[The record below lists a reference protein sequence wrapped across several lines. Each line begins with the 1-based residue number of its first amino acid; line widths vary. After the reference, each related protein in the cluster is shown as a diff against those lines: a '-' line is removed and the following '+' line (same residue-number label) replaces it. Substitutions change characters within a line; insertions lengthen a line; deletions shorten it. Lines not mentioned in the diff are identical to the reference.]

1 MQLGINAPNTSVL
14 IYIQNIDLQKMADA
28 VFSVQLFWLSR
39 FVMHWV
45 LIHERPMH
53 QTTLNINEMESLSFS
68 LIMFN
73 IAHIHV
79 TLSPRFY
86 NKAQFKTSYI

>member
-1 MQLGINAPNTSVL
+1 M
-14 IYIQNIDLQKMADA
+14 
-28 VFSVQLFWLSR
+28 
-39 FVMHWV
+39 
-45 LIHERPMH
+45 
-53 QTTLNINEMESLSFS
+53 LNINEKESLSFS